1 MEERTMQIKQIE
13 FSINNFQTV
22 MILLSLNEI
31 EQEIQN
37 NETVLLIRIRV
48 ENAFSAFDKANLEKL
63 NNRFAA
69 KSVVIFLASKRNNN
83 FIIYWKSKD
92 ISKFLFLDFYFYE
105 ESSDKNE
112 NIFNFIVKFLTKSLS
127 KGKLG

>member
-37 NETVLLIRIRV
+37 NEIVLLIRIRV

-63 NNRFAA
+63 NNRFAD

-112 NIFNFIVKFLTKSLS
+112 NIFNFIVNFLTKSLS